1 MAATN
6 GYLTIDADEFDR
18 SFARAS
24 SAIRHAL
31 ADHPLFS
38 LEAIARL
45 ADRLPPD
52 QLRRERG
59 DLPLDDRGYVDVG
72 AGAPSETVLGIE
84 RNGFRVTLR
93 EIQSDHEYG
102 PLIAACQQEIASI
115 LGSREGGVYRPSGYI
130 FVTAPCGTTPM
141 HFDGEH
147 SFLLQIRGHKK
158 VHTVPRVQPEAIQL
172 ELDRYYDG
180 EPCRFDDMLESAEC
194 FEIGAGEGVY
204 FPSFVPHWVTT
215 GPTASVSFSLPF
227 YTHFSRRAEDVNRI
241 NKRLRKLGLSPKP
254 PGRSEPIDHAKA
266 AVLRSMRALRSPF
279 QNVST

>member
-1 MAATN
+1 MAAKN
-6 GYLTIDADEFDR
+6 GSLTVDTAEFDR

-24 SAIRHAL
+24 SAIRHGL

-59 DLPLDDRGYVDVG
+59 DLPLDDRGYIDVG
-72 AGAPSETVLGIE
+72 TGSPSETVLGIE
-84 RNGFRVTLR
+84 SNGFRVTLR

-102 PLIAACQQEIASI
+102 PLIASCQREIASL
-115 LGSREGGVYRPSGYI
+115 LGSREGGVSRPSGYI
-130 FVTAPCGTTPM
+130 FVTAPGGTTPM

-147 SFLLQIRGHKK
+147 SFLLQIRGHKT
-158 VHTVPRVQPEAIQL
+158 VHTVPRVEPEAIQL

-180 EPCRFDDMLESAEC
+180 APCSFDAMRESAER

-215 GPTASVSFSLPF
+215 GTSASVSFSLPF

-241 NKRLRKLGLSPKP
+241 NKRLRKLGLSPRP